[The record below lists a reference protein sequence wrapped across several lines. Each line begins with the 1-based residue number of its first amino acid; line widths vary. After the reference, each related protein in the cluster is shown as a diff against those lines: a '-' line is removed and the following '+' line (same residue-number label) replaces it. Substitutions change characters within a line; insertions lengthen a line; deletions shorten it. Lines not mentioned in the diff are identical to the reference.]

1 VLPLAAKGKTMNS
14 KSKSKTPVAAA
25 TTCCASLCDCDP
37 WQNYRKYLEWKRKD
51 NQPRITMKSNSPSN
65 AAACSPVFLKLE
77 EFTSGGL
84 KYIRCADDDQRPL
97 LSHILNGAGACFF
110 AEELPKVQMTANA
123 HGWVV
128 HLILENS
135 QDH

>member
-1 VLPLAAKGKTMNS
+1 MQNKNTPTEGQNSAK
-14 KSKSKTPVAAA
+14 
-25 TTCCASLCDCDP
+25 
-37 WQNYRKYLEWKRKD
+37 LEAESALRD
-51 NQPRITMKSNSPSN
+51 
-65 AAACSPVFLKLE
+65 AACSPVFLKLE
-77 EFTSGGL
+77 EFTSGGS

-128 HLILENS
+128 HLILENVKS
-135 QDH
+135 PATAERSFDHE